1 MKKLLSVILAGI
13 MVLSL
18 AACGGGAPK
27 GEKLSMTTEK
37 KGSQTGEMYAVDV
50 YYEPAEAIT
59 VESDYENKQLIKN
72 TENNISIEFAIH
84 SDTTYTNN
92 KNAAKEKEDDYKEI
106 KIGDYDG
113 YAYSFSKN
121 TYYVF
126 VRFDG
131 VDEPTMQNCYMRI
144 KVKPTD
150 SDMDTEASALYEG
163 EYVQSIVKT
172 LTYNGIVT
180 PEAETAE

>member
-27 GEKLSMTTEK
+27 GEKLSMTIEK
-37 KGSQTGEMYAVDV
+37 KGSQTGEMYSADV

-59 VESDYENKQLIKN
+59 VTSDYDNKQEIKN
-72 TENNISIEFAIH
+72 SENNTLVKFDLY

-92 KNAAKEKEDDYKEI
+92 KNKAKEAEDDYKEI

-113 YAYSFSKN
+113 YAYSYSKN
-121 TYYVF
+121 TYRVF
-126 VRFDG
+126 VRFEG
-131 VDEPTMQNCYMRI
+131 VDEASMQNCYMRI
-144 KVKPTD
+144 DVRPAD
-150 SDMDTEASALYEG
+150 GNMDTDASALYEG

>member
-27 GEKLSMTTEK
+27 GEKLSMTIEK
-37 KGSQTGEMYAVDV
+37 KGSQTGEMYSADV

-59 VESDYENKQLIKN
+59 VTSDYDNKQEIKN
-72 TENNISIEFAIH
+72 SENNTLVKFDLY

-92 KNAAKEKEDDYKEI
+92 KNKAKEAEDDYKEI

-150 SDMDTEASALYEG
+150 NNMDTDASALYESK
-163 EYVQSIVKT
+163 YVQNIVKT

-180 PEAETAE
+180 PEAEAAE

>member
-1 MKKLLSVILAGI
+1 MKKLLSGVLVGI
-13 MVLSL
+13 MILSL
-18 AACGGGAPK
+18 AACGGPK

-37 KGSQTGEMYAVDV
+37 KGSQTGEMYSADV

-72 TENNISIEFAIH
+72 TENNISIEFALH

-92 KNAAKEKEDDYKEI
+92 KNKAKEKEDDYKEI

-126 VRFDG
+126 VRFEG

-144 KVKPTD
+144 EVRPAD
-150 SDMDTEASALYEG
+150 GSMDTDASALYEG
-163 EYVQSIVKT
+163 EYVQNIVKT

-180 PEAETAE
+180 PEAEAAE